1 MTRKRFV
8 RLCMA
13 IGINKWNADAL
24 ADCAMVSKYNTG
36 LPLYEEQ
43 YLGLLKGNDKL
54 PVREYL
60 RGCEILASALDK
72 GIVPEEYAKNWITAT
87 QENFWLKEW
96 KVESIKQLEYEVKK
110 YAVERFLDPIM
121 SRKEYEQRYLAQDL
135 LKRIDKGDIEVSY
148 QTDRKRGIIR
158 MIGALTVL
166 APRKKN

>member
-1 MTRKRFV
+1 MIRKRFV

-13 IGINKWNADAL
+13 IGISKRNAEVL
-24 ADCAMVSKYNTG
+24 ADFARVYKYYTG
-36 LPLYEEQ
+36 LPLYEER
-43 YLGLLKGNDKL
+43 YLELLKGNDKL

-121 SRKEYEQRYLAQDL
+121 GRKEYEQRYLAQDL
-135 LKRIDKGDIEVSY
+135 LECIDKGDIEVSY

-158 MIGALTVL
+158 MIGTLTVL
-166 APRKKN
+166 APRKPN